1 MGYGDFA
8 AAAKR
13 MSGGRGVDVVYD
25 GVGKDTFTGS
35 LDSLR
40 PRGMMVLYGGAS
52 GQVPP
57 FDLQVP
63 THTPI
68 RTVNH
73 SSSPIPIAGSQQP
86 RLAVRDA
93 TQAR

>member
-57 FDLQVP
+57 FDLQVSAHP
-63 THTPI
+63 STHT
-68 RTVNH
+68 H
-73 SSSPIPIAGSQQP
+73 SQPQLIADSH
-86 RLAVRDA
+86 RRVSTAA
-93 TQAR
+93 ARCT